1 MASPHTF
8 AVLTWSEINESESS
22 LPTCLHYEGNN
33 IIWMKPAY
41 ATYHGTPVN
50 HEMADSTILCDPNST
65 VFSANM
71 AKLAESKNLT
81 EHQKC
86 YLHDYRFAAAT
97 IEHWKETKHPN
108 ALTQAITTWKN
119 TCDQLTVNPHFSHSW
134 FLPAIYPIYSY
145 QCIAGIQN
153 FFEQAPIVQPGK
165 GKSYWKE
172 QTRQA
177 KEMFSSWE
185 AYYYYIELDDPPDSS
200 EGEGSQVSTPVIEE
214 LSWSQNLIKENKIW
228 RWA

>member
-1 MASPHTF
+1 M
-8 AVLTWSEINESESS
+8 
-22 LPTCLHYEGNN
+22 
-33 IIWMKPAY
+33 
-41 ATYHGTPVN
+41 
-50 HEMADSTILCDPNST
+50 
-65 VFSANM
+65 
-71 AKLAESKNLT
+71 
-81 EHQKC
+81 
-86 YLHDYRFAAAT
+86 
-97 IEHWKETKHPN
+97 
-108 ALTQAITTWKN
+108 
-119 TCDQLTVNPHFSHSW
+119 CDQLTINPHFSDGW
-134 FLPAIYPIYSY
+134 FLPVFYLIYSY